1 MPVAHST
8 RYGLTTL
15 GDSLCT
21 MKDRF
26 TQIQMFHSQSGD
38 IMSERADLERA
49 VAENLGWEVLPIDQ
63 RADGL
68 TCKAPDGSMIALRFD
83 WPSTETGNHYLE
95 VESRENRESSWK
107 ASGFGIAQKKA
118 QYWAV
123 VNHEDV
129 FIADVNKLARLL
141 KKQRRDLEDHV
152 SRRNLDSRDKRMY
165 ARGYL
170 LPLGD
175 LESCCSVICPSPVR
189 APDN

>member
-1 MPVAHST
+1 MRATHST
-8 RYGLTTL
+8 HYGLTTL

-21 MKDRF
+21 MRDRF
-26 TQIQMFHSQSGD
+26 TQIQMCHSQSGD
-38 IMSERADLERA
+38 TLSERTDLERA
-49 VAENLGWEVLPIDQ
+49 VAENLGWQVLPADQ
-63 RADGL
+63 RTDGL

-83 WPSTETGNHYLE
+83 WASTETGNHYLE

-123 VNHEDV
+123 VNGEDV
-129 FIADVNKLARLL
+129 FMADVNKLARLL
-141 KKQRRDLEDHV
+141 KKQRRELEDHI

-170 LPLGD
+170 LPLDD

-189 APDN
+189 APNN

>member
-1 MPVAHST
+1 MPLS
-8 RYGLTTL
+8 
-15 GDSLCT
+15 DNLCT
-21 MKDRF
+21 MTDRF
-26 TQIQMFHSQSGD
+26 AQILMGHSQSGD
-38 IMSERADLERA
+38 TMSERADLERA
-49 VAENLGWEVLPIDQ
+49 VAESLGWEVLPDNQ
-63 RADGL
+63 RTDGL
-68 TCKAPDGSMIALRFD
+68 TCKAPDGAMIALRFD

-123 VNHEDV
+123 VIEEDV
-129 FIADVNKLARLL
+129 FMADGSQLARLL
-141 KKQRRDLEDHV
+141 KKQRRALEDHV

-170 LPLGD
+170 LPLDD
-175 LESCCSVICPSPVR
+175 LESCCSVLCPSPVR